1 MATENT
7 RDDVTRTLAEPRR
20 TTFRIFYGRLR
31 SGVII
36 LPMRITAQAYYLFQF
51 PGLAFAVSQRLSL
64 FHVVSFQVSQ
74 FLYALISRHGWNH
87 IRILCYA
94 KYLIFLPKS
103 NWNQLG
109 NRKNEGLA
117 VYLSENQYHVFCTVG
132 NQLSLSSWLEPLA
145 ALTCQLKLIES
156 RSELRGKINF

>member
-94 KYLIFLPKS
+94 NQYLIFLPKS

-109 NRKNEGLA
+109 NRKNEGLSTSVKISIMCSVPSA
-117 VYLSENQYHVFCTVG
+117 TNYHWVAD
-132 NQLSLSSWLEPLA
+132 SSHWPLWPVSWNWSSHGQSSGA
-145 ALTCQLKLIES
+145 K
-156 RSELRGKINF
+156 